1 MAVFAGEG
9 EKEEKGGEGE
19 GEGIRSRTK
28 VSNEC
33 IEPLPSVIDY
43 ELKMK

>member
-9 EKEEKGGEGE
+9 EKEEKEGE

-28 VSNEC
+28 GINEC
-33 IEPLPSVIDY
+33 VEPLPGVIDY
-43 ELKMK
+43 ELKM